1 MVAAQFPRSALGRS
15 DHLGR
20 LFDYL
25 LDKSQKGEVC
35 READISIDIFGK
47 SGGDALLDAST
58 RVYVHR
64 LRKKMDEFYAGP
76 GAGQAYRLTVPKGE
90 YRLAVEGRAEPADGT
105 EAPASGPSPLRPGP
119 RWIGSHGRL
128 IITIMVSAALGAA
141 LILAGQSLRTS
152 GDNYSRA
159 RQSHVWTT
167 LLGAPRPL
175 TIWGSLLTSRMSRL
189 LGRSGFVYLA
199 ICGISGSLLAMLYV
213 TAILPFAIFGCI
225 VMFLLF
231 AFYPAVFGIAAQI
244 DESGR
249 GASFLQGAGM
259 LVGATGPFLAGML
272 FDANQIGLLT
282 VAVIVLGVAG
292 LAIFAATLRLLPQP
306 SGQAL
311 AG

>member
-1 MVAAQFPRSALGRS
+1 MILSAGFAVLAISFQGIWALFYTLAAKVGLGTSQIGVIMALTTRRS
-15 DHLGR
+15 
-20 LFDYL
+20 
-25 LDKSQKGEVC
+25 
-35 READISIDIFGK
+35 
-47 SGGDALLDAST
+47 
-58 RVYVHR
+58 
-64 LRKKMDEFYAGP
+64 
-76 GAGQAYRLTVPKGE
+76 
-90 YRLAVEGRAEPADGT
+90 
-105 EAPASGPSPLRPGP
+105 
-119 RWIGSHGRL
+119 IG
-128 IITIMVSAALGAA
+128 
-141 LILAGQSLRTS
+141 
-152 GDNYSRA
+152 
-159 RQSHVWTT
+159 
-167 LLGAPRPL
+167 
-175 TIWGSLLTSRMSRL
+175 GSLLTSRMSRL
-189 LGRSGFVYLA
+189 LGRNGFVYLA

-249 GASFLQGAGM
+249 GASFLQRAGM
-259 LVGATGPFLAGML
+259 LVGATGPFPAGML